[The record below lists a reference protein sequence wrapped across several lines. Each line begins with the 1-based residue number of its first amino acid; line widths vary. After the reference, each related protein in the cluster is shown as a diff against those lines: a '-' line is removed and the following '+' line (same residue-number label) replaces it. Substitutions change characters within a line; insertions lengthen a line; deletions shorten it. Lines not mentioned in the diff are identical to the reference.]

1 MSALKTLEYLI
12 SEHKKI
18 VKGLDLALRD
28 QKIALE
34 ITIKDFNKE
43 LKNNPPP
50 TLITL
55 ESKKGDFNINKY
67 IVFLDNGACIQV
79 LPKSLYGGQGHLPF
93 YFKSVISK
101 ANMKK
106 IDKVLD
112 RKVVKGS
119 RKECEGLTYFTLIP
133 KSS

>member
-1 MSALKTLEYLI
+1 MTTLHTLENLI
-12 SEHKKI
+12 GDHKKM
-18 VKGLDLALRD
+18 VKGLELALRN
-28 QKIALE
+28 QEIALE
-34 ITIKDFNKE
+34 IAIKDFNKE

-55 ESKKGDFNINKY
+55 ESKKGNFDINEY
-67 IVFLDNGACIQV
+67 IIFLDNGACIQV

-101 ANMKK
+101 ANIKK

-112 RKVVKGS
+112 RKVISGDKNLS
-119 RKECEGLTYFTLIP
+119 YFTLV
-133 KSS
+133 KKDQTV